1 MQCEEFEY
9 RLNEL
14 LDERC
19 PLFADGALADTVLAE
34 HAAVC
39 PACASIARGYET
51 LSEGVASWDRVE
63 VSADMTSRVITEWE
77 LAKAQSSSIAAD
89 WDSAELPA
97 LRPVGVQ
104 RVVPAVA
111 ASGGRWTMSR
121 ELALA
126 GALLATAAA
135 LLVISGVGRTP
146 NAKDATTIATAP
158 AFGVGPAVVARDTAQ
173 DSPIDKIAA
182 ATVAE
187 PAVRPVPQ
195 FTLTTLP
202 IVEQMTESYRPLLEE
217 TDRTV
222 RKSLGLPLT
231 SDSQLITSAAAMGL
245 VTQPD
250 PDESETS
257 WDSLMPDQVAPV
269 TNSAV
274 RSVVALLRVLPGV
287 EPVHQ

>member
-1 MQCEEFEY
+1 VQCEEFES
-9 RLNEL
+9 RLNDL

-19 PLFADGALADTVLAE
+19 PLFADGALADTVLAD

-39 PACASIARGYET
+39 SACASIARGYET
-51 LSEGVASWDRVE
+51 LSEGVSSWERVE
-63 VSADMTSRVITEWE
+63 VSADLTSRVIKQWE
-77 LAKAQSSSIAAD
+77 LAKAQSLASATD

-111 ASGGRWTMSR
+111 NSGGRWNMSR
-121 ELALA
+121 EVALA

-146 NAKDATTIATAP
+146 NANEETIIAAAP
-158 AFGVGPAVVARDTAQ
+158 ASGVAAETVARDTARK
-173 DSPIDKIAA
+173 PATDKIAS
-182 ATVAE
+182 TNG
-187 PAVRPVPQ
+187 VRPAPQ

-222 RKSLGLPLT
+222 RRSLGLPLT
-231 SDSQLITSAAAMGL
+231 TDSQMITSAAAMGL

-250 PDESETS
+250 PEGTEPT
-257 WDSLMPDQVAPV
+257 WDSLSPDQVVPV

-287 EPVHQ
+287 EPVNQ

>member
-1 MQCEEFEY
+1 VQCEEFES
-9 RLNEL
+9 RLNDL

-19 PLFADGALADTVLAE
+19 PLFADGALADTALAD

-39 PACASIARGYET
+39 SACASIARGYET
-51 LSEGVASWDRVE
+51 LSEGVSSWERVE
-63 VSADMTSRVITEWE
+63 VSADLTSRVITQWE
-77 LAKAQSSSIAAD
+77 LAKAQSLASATD

-111 ASGGRWTMSR
+111 ASGGRWATSR

-135 LLVISGVGRTP
+135 LLVISGVGRTQHA
-146 NAKDATTIATAP
+146 NDATTVATAP
-158 AFGVGPAVVARDTAQ
+158 AVGVGPGFVAVDTAQ
-173 DSPIDKIAA
+173 ESSTKTLAA
-182 ATVAE
+182 APVAV
-187 PAVRPVPQ
+187 PVGRPVPQ

-231 SDSQLITSAAAMGL
+231 SDSQMITSAAAMGL

-250 PDESETS
+250 PEDSESS
-257 WDSLMPDQVAPV
+257 WDSLMPDQVVPV

-287 EPVHQ
+287 EPVNQ